1 MLELGLWWYNQSVL
15 IFLSLLCVHNQLLS
29 FRKSQHESLE
39 HPWRT
44 KKRSEL
50 RGPLKSSGCTCR
62 LLLLATSLSHF
73 TETLTLPSS
82 GSSWGH
88 EFWSAEQF
96 TGSVPQLG
104 PVIHF
109 PLLRYRPAM
118 VGPCHRRWF
127 PEAPS
132 SGQSLSQP
140 SRCQGAKCCCRIDR
154 ASNFW
159 PCCSHI
165 VASNSVKSDQIISA
179 FVKESYIRTESSK
192 IL

>member
-1 MLELGLWWYNQSVL
+1 MAYGGKWYNQSVS
-15 IFLSLLCVHNQLLS
+15 IFLSLLCVRNQLLS
-29 FRKSQHESLE
+29 FRKGQHESLE

-96 TGSVPQLG
+96 TGVPQLG
-104 PVIHF
+104 LVIHF

-132 SGQSLSQP
+132 SGQSLSIAQP
-140 SRCQGAKCCCRIDR
+140 AVSLSRSKMLL
-154 ASNFW
+154 
-159 PCCSHI
+159 SH
-165 VASNSVKSDQIISA
+165 
-179 FVKESYIRTESSK
+179 R
-192 IL
+192 